1 MRIVPIFAL
10 GVWLAG
16 AATLEKLSEEDL
28 IRKST
33 EIVEGRVI
41 STGALQRG
49 PVVYTTYRIQVKETL
64 KGAAAGTVDVAV
76 MGGRFGNVV
85 QNFSGS
91 PVLTEGQ
98 EYLLFL
104 WTSRSGL
111 TQVIGLSQGLFQM
124 KQSTGGEPMIY
135 RAASTETMLDGEG
148 KPVVDTPVTM
158 RYRDMVT
165 RIRTTLEAGARR

>member
-1 MRIVPIFAL
+1 MRIVSIFAL
-10 GVWLAG
+10 TLGTLC

-33 EIVEGRVI
+33 EIVEGKVV
-41 STGALQRG
+41 STGAIQRG
-49 PVVYTTYRIQVKETL
+49 PVVYTTYRVQVKDWL
-64 KGAAAGTVDVAV
+64 KGGAAPVVDVAV
-76 MGGRFGNVV
+76 MGGRYGNTI

-91 PVLTEGQ
+91 PVLNEGQ

-124 KQSTGGEPMIY
+124 KMSASGEPMVY
-135 RAASTETMLDGEG
+135 RAASTEQMLDADG
-148 KPVVDTPVTM
+148 KPVADAPVSM
-158 RYRDMVT
+158 PYRDMVA
-165 RIRTTLEAGARR
+165 RIRKMLAAGAVR